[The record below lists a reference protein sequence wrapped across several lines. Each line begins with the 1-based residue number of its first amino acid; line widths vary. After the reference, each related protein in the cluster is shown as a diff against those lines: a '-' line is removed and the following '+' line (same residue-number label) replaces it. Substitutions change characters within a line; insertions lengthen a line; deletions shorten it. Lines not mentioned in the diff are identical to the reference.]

1 MSEGKTPPRRR
12 ILVVDDEAELRRL
25 LAWILTD
32 LGHEIETA
40 VDGAEALE
48 LIHQRAPDLMI
59 LDILMPRVDGWGVL
73 RAMSVLPERP
83 PVLVLTGL
91 VDYPSFLRAVREGA
105 SAFLV
110 KPFRFQDLVSIC
122 ERMLESGGE
131 PPDDERRGHRRR
143 LLITDVDLLSADGVP
158 LTRGDL
164 VNVSRSGARL
174 DLGVPLAEGNHV
186 CLAVNIPGQARP
198 LRLQATVQW
207 QKPLGHFFAH
217 GLRFAGLGADE
228 ERFLADILAS

>member
-1 MSEGKTPPRRR
+1 MVGRRR

-32 LGHEIETA
+32 LGHEVDTA

-48 LIHQRAPDLMI
+48 RLHQHPPDLMI

-73 RAMSVLPERP
+73 SALSAMPQRP

-110 KPFRFQDLVSIC
+110 KPFRFQDLVSMC
-122 ERMLESGGE
+122 ERMLTSGLE
-131 PPDDERRGHRRR
+131 PPADERRQHRRR
-143 LLITDVDLLSADGVP
+143 LLITDVDLLSTDGAP

-164 VNVSRSGARL
+164 VNVSLSGARL
-174 DLGVPLAEGNHV
+174 DLGVPLAEGNRV
-186 CLAVNIPGQARP
+186 RLAVNIPGQTRP
-198 LRLQATVQW
+198 LHLQATVQW
-207 QKPLGHFFAH
+207 QKPFGPLFAH
-217 GLRFAGLGADE
+217 GLRFLLLGEEE
-228 ERFLADILAS
+228 ERFLADILAP